1 MSKRTVLSGLAAAL
15 GASAMLL
22 TGMSGSASAAD
33 APRYA
38 WQIKNV
44 QTGLCL
50 DSDYQG
56 NAYTKSCGN
65 DNPYQQWSM
74 FGNDDEGYDIKSQ
87 KTGRCL
93 ETVGYGDAVRTA
105 PCSPDSPASQQWKQ
119 EVLGGQRVIYKNV
132 ANGRALDSNQKGQ
145 LYTSPYGTGN
155 LYMQWWEW

>member
-1 MSKRTVLSGLAAAL
+1 
-15 GASAMLL
+15 
-22 TGMSGSASAAD
+22 
-33 APRYA
+33 
-38 WQIKNV
+38 
-44 QTGLCL
+44 
-50 DSDYQG
+50 
-56 NAYTKSCGN
+56 
-65 DNPYQQWSM
+65 
-74 FGNDDEGYDIKSQ
+74 DEGYDIKSQ